1 MKPVKLILNNIG
13 PFSSENT
20 IDFDSLGDIFLISGK
35 TGSGKTT
42 LFDSMFYALYGAL
55 PGTRA
60 GTDKNL
66 MKCQFSPPETD
77 SFVDFTFKLNNCKYR
92 IIRHPPFKKL
102 SAKTGKTVPTE
113 EKAVFYKI
121 NRNGEKE
128 ILSDKVS
135 EIKKTVE
142 NLLGLSEEEFSSI
155 ILLPQGKFAEFLH
168 MNSTDR
174 KEVLSKLFPVE
185 KYRQVILSAMEK
197 NKINKARIEAVEN
210 QIIAIQNDFNPE
222 TAEKE
227 IPVMENN
234 RTELKNNMEK
244 TRRKFPNAQKK
255 LKRQKRKKFIGTD

>member
-1 MKPVKLILNNIG
+1 MKPVKLVLNNIG

-135 EIKKTVE
+135 EIK
-142 NLLGLSEEEFSSI
+142 N
-155 ILLPQGKFAEFLH
+155 
-168 MNSTDR
+168 
-174 KEVLSKLFPVE
+174 
-185 KYRQVILSAMEK
+185 
-197 NKINKARIEAVEN
+197 
-210 QIIAIQNDFNPE
+210 
-222 TAEKE
+222 
-227 IPVMENN
+227 
-234 RTELKNNMEK
+234 
-244 TRRKFPNAQKK
+244 
-255 LKRQKRKKFIGTD
+255 